1 VLTGSVET
9 IFTATMIRD
18 NLQRRLTWQTGM
30 VCGSSR
36 QRAAELARSVTA
48 AANEIQPR
56 ARRNLLLGHLKVHG
70 RSMSS
75 QVQPTNRSTCMCEM
89 RCCEECCE
97 ICCIDCCCFIPVL
110 LSVFAIPFCLCPQPT
125 PPLANTHTH
134 GRRQNVAQTSGGHS
148 KITPRPTFPTHFHY
162 LICLESLPPPL
173 ISLSPSLA
181 VRVTRATL
189 VSSETQL
196 PSQSAKCGGLSE
208 PGHAPRLSKADTRG
222 TCD

>member
-75 QVQPTNRSTCMCEM
+75 QVQPTNRPTCMCEM

-134 GRRQNVAQTSGGHS
+134 PRQKAERRANQW
-148 KITPRPTFPTHFHY
+148 RPLQDYASSHFPYTLPLPY
-162 LICLESLPPPL
+162 LSRV
-173 ISLSPSLA
+173 SPS
-181 VRVTRATL
+181 
-189 VSSETQL
+189 
-196 PSQSAKCGGLSE
+196 PSY
-208 PGHAPRLSKADTRG
+208 
-222 TCD
+222 